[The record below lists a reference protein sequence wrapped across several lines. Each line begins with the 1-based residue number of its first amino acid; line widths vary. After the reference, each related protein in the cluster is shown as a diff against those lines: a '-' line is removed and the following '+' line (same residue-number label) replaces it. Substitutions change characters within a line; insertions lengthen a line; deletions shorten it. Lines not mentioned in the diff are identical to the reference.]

1 MIISPLNVLLIDDDF
16 LNNYISTKFI
26 KRYFIDSN
34 ITSCLN
40 GKIAIDLLADYK
52 ATQPEFNYDYIF
64 LDLNMPVMNGW
75 EFLEQYTFLK
85 IDPTAKS
92 NLYLLTSSIHKD
104 DVSKAGK
111 YPLIKD
117 FITKPLYSEKV
128 MEIFN
133 LPQLSNSN

>member
-1 MIISPLNVLLIDDDF
+1 MIANPLNVLLIDDDF

-26 KRYFIDSN
+26 QRYFTNSN

-40 GKIAIDLLADYK
+40 GKIAIDLLADNK
-52 ATQPEFNYDYIF
+52 AKQPDVNYDYIF

-75 EFLEQYTFLK
+75 EFLDQYTFLK
-85 IDPTAKS
+85 IDPTVKS
-92 NLYLLTSSIHKD
+92 NLFLLTSSIHKD
-104 DVSKAGK
+104 DVSKASK

-133 LPQLSNSN
+133 VAQLSDSN